1 MMAIFCNTIIILS
14 VLAGLSCTFLTP
26 VLELSQGKLRGLRGV
41 EMNRYMSIPYATS
54 ERFQVRR
61 TIAHTIN
68 LELLAN
74 RFSPVNCLE
83 SLVLEYLT
91 GISQDN

>member
-1 MMAIFCNTIIILS
+1 MVATFCDTVIILS
-14 VLAGLSCTFLTP
+14 ILAGISCTFLTP

-61 TIAHTIN
+61 TSSYIK
-68 LELLAN
+68 
-74 RFSPVNCLE
+74 P
-83 SLVLEYLT
+83 
-91 GISQDN
+91 